1 MIKYFNIPYFFNA
14 FSFSV
19 FTFPH
24 KDSRS
29 QMIRLAILHLT
40 PPHLQQYENVFSK
53 TKVAKSNKQK

>member
-14 FSFSV
+14 FS
-19 FTFPH
+19 H

-53 TKVAKSNKQK
+53 TKVAKSNKRK